1 MADSQ
6 VKHSA
11 APTGNCTAELQAWPI
26 KCFLFDDVTSWDKI
40 QSLVIL
46 GSLRPV
52 LHDNRRD
59 DSEMGTPEASLHVF
73 LFPCAQLQEPRYGGI
88 SPLST
93 NDSCYHGCFPSLS
106 LRLSFRS
113 PVMDVSPPP
122 CPQRE
127 LPEHCHGSPS
137 SLSLIRSSSRP
148 VRVF

>member
-6 VKHSA
+6 VKHRA
-11 APTGNCTAELQAWPI
+11 AATGNCTDKLQAWPI
-26 KCFLFDDVTSWDKI
+26 KCFLFHDITSWDEI
-40 QSLVIL
+40 ESLIIL

-52 LHDNRRD
+52 LHDKSRD

-93 NDSCYHGCFPSLS
+93 NDSCYHGCFPSVS

-113 PVMDVSPPP
+113 PVMNISPLLYP
-122 CPQRE
+122 RE
-127 LPEHCHGSPS
+127 S
-137 SLSLIRSSSRP
+137 SLSTATG
-148 VRVF
+148 VRLLSPWYGAPADQWGF